1 MFRPPKEGSIL
12 FGEIVQRASDLGK
25 VFDKSTIKVGEP
37 NETSDFFEVPGC
49 RPGGDSFNFRRV
61 HTDFTG
67 TDNQS
72 EVLDFGL
79 FELAFLG
86 PKVQIVLLETTED
99 LVDNLAVL
107 LEIR

>member
-1 MFRPPKEGSIL
+1 MLRPPQEGSIL

-25 VFDKSTIKVGEP
+25 IFDKSTIKVGKP
-37 NETSDFFEVPGC
+37 DETSDFVEVFGRGP
-49 RPGGDSFNFRRV
+49 RGDSFNFGRV
-61 HTDFTG
+61 HADFTG
-67 TDNQS
+67 TDNQF

-79 FELAFLG
+79 LEFAFLG

-99 LVDNLAVL
+99 FVDDLAVL